1 MSLEEG
7 EVCVF
12 YSVLSD
18 DSRIEFTSYADSTL
32 KMAFNSMPEIVRAH
46 SFRVGILTFKIL
58 MKSFDMGLREN
69 ENGLNREMLEEI
81 KEGLLYH
88 DIGKAFISNDI
99 LMKPCTLTEHEMK
112 TMKCH
117 AAIGGMFIAKCM
129 KSKVDKLHCCNSWKY
144 SSQMAM
150 FHHEKW
156 NGKGYP
162 YGRRGEDIPLVAR
175 ACSIADVYD
184 AMAHGRP
191 YKEAICHELAVAE
204 ICENRDEQFDPFLVM
219 VFEKLIVSRNDY

>member
-1 MSLEEG
+1 
-7 EVCVF
+7 
-12 YSVLSD
+12 
-18 DSRIEFTSYADSTL
+18 
-32 KMAFNSMPEIVRAH
+32 
-46 SFRVGILTFKIL
+46 
-58 MKSFDMGLREN
+58 MGLPDN
-69 ENGLNREMLEEI
+69 ENDLNKEMLEEI
-81 KEGLLYH
+81 SEGLLYH

-112 TMKCH
+112 IMKCH

-129 KSKVDKLHCCNSWKY
+129 KSKADKLHFCNSWKY

-184 AMAHGRP
+184 AMVHGRP

-219 VFEKLIVSRNDY
+219 VFVKLTDDVIIKSSD